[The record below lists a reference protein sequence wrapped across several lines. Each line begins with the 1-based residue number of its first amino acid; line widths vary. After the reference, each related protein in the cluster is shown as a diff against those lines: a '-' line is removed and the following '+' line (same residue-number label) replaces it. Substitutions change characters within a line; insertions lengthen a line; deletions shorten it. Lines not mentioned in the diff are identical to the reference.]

1 MRRSQSVRKQSQRGR
16 LAVGIDQF
24 SRELVLLIQMD
35 ERILY
40 GRFQRIQTGVFS
52 GHGLSRG

>member
-1 MRRSQSVRKQSQRGR
+1 MRKQSQRGR